1 MADSTKFETSLQR
14 FEQALKLVE
23 ASLARKA
30 QENARLKT
38 LEIEKATL
46 ESDKQ
51 RMDRE
56 LATVRVKAQELVD
69 TSKQAVGKIDSAMS
83 RIRSVLH
90 SNSGQ

>member
-14 FEQALKLVE
+14 FEKALKLVE
-23 ASLARKA
+23 ASLARKRD
-30 QENARLKT
+30 ENARLKT

-46 ESDKQ
+46 ESDRQ

-56 LATVRVKAQELVD
+56 LAQVRVKAQELVD
-69 TSKQAVGKIDSAMS
+69 TSKQAEGKIDSAMS

>member
-1 MADSTKFETSLQR
+1 MAESQKF
-14 FEQALKLVE
+14 E
-23 ASLARKA
+23 ASLARFEKA
-30 QENARLKT
+30 LGLVETSLATKTREHARLKA

-46 ESDKQ
+46 ESDRQ

-56 LATVRVKAQELVD
+56 LAQVRIKAAELVD

-90 SNSGQ
+90 TNSGE

>member
-23 ASLARKA
+23 TSLARKRD
-30 QENARLKT
+30 ENVRLKT

-46 ESDKQ
+46 ESDRQ

>member
-1 MADSTKFETSLQR
+1 MADSTKFETSLTR

-23 ASLARKA
+23 GSLARKA
-30 QENARLKT
+30 QENARLKS

-46 ESDKQ
+46 ESDRQ

-56 LATVRVKAQELVD
+56 LAQVRVKAAELVD

>member
-23 ASLARKA
+23 ASLARKQ

-69 TSKQAVGKIDSAMS
+69 TSKQALGKIDSAMS

>member
-14 FEQALKLVE
+14 FEKALKLVE
-23 ASLARKA
+23 ASLARKRD
-30 QENARLKT
+30 ENARLKT

-46 ESDKQ
+46 ESDRQ

-56 LATVRVKAQELVD
+56 LSLVRVKAQELVD

-90 SNSGQ
+90 SNSGE

>member
-1 MADSTKFETSLQR
+1 MADSTKFEASLQR

-23 ASLARKA
+23 GSLARKRD
-30 QENARLKT
+30 ENARLKA

-56 LATVRVKAQELVD
+56 LSMVRVKAQELVD

>member
-23 ASLARKA
+23 ASLARKQ

>member
-1 MADSTKFETSLQR
+1 MAESQKF
-14 FEQALKLVE
+14 E
-23 ASLARKA
+23 ASLTRFEKA
-30 QENARLKT
+30 LGLIEASLEKRREEVARLKN

-46 ESDKQ
+46 ESDRQ

-90 SNSGQ
+90 SNLGE